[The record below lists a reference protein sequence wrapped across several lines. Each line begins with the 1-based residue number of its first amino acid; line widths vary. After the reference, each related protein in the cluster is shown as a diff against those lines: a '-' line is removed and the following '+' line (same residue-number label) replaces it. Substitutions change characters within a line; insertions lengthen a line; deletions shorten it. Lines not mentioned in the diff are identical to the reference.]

1 MKQEQFNRQDP
12 QAQLKAIDAQ
22 LARVKKMTRLL
33 VPVMT
38 AFVLVTCLVVI
49 KAAG

>member
-1 MKQEQFNRQDP
+1 MKHERFNRQDL
-12 QAQLKAIDAQ
+12 QAQLRAIDAR
-22 LARVKKMTRLL
+22 LARVKKTTRIL
-33 VPVMT
+33 VPVMM